1 MPLLIK
7 PWTVEE
13 IATVVAMRD
22 AGKPLYI
29 IANKVGRSKAATR
42 HPFRL
47 IRERGTDAE
56 TDAQQRVPGRST
68 NTVGD

>member
-7 PWTVEE
+7 PWTDEE

-29 IANKVGRSKAATR
+29 IANKVGRSKAAIR
-42 HPFRL
+42 HAFRL
-47 IRERGTDAE
+47 IRERDADAKTDA
-56 TDAQQRVPGRST
+56 
-68 NTVGD
+68 